1 MLSLWAIQVWSV
13 FKCRSIA
20 KFEHTEI
27 SNVHVSKSFLIILF
41 SWAKEEV
48 PGDVHLQAGAGDGE
62 GLILPQSLVLI
73 ACEVR
78 ASNLLSQVS
87 INLTLRDFIYF
98 FFFTLSQFTQR
109 EVQFLWSWRSTSLCP
124 LSLIWDWCYW
134 KLLEGKRI
142 ETIGFVPFVCHKCPL
157 LHPIC
162 WCPWL
167 QPS

>member
-87 INLTLRDFIYF
+87 INLTLRDFIF
-98 FFFTLSQFTQR
+98 FFFFYPEPIYPKRSSVFMILKVNKSVPS
-109 EVQFLWSWRSTSLCP
+109 EPDLGLMFLEAFGGEKDWDYRFCP
-124 LSLIWDWCYW
+124 LCLPQMSSVASH
-134 KLLEGKRI
+134 LLM
-142 ETIGFVPFVCHKCPL
+142 PL
-157 LHPIC
+157 T
-162 WCPWL
+162 
-167 QPS
+167 ST

>member
-87 INLTLRDFIYF
+87 INLTLRDFIF
-98 FFFTLSQFTQR
+98 FFLPWANLPKEKFSFY
-109 EVQFLWSWRSTSLCP
+109 
-124 LSLIWDWCYW
+124 D
-134 KLLEGKRI
+134 LEGQQ
-142 ETIGFVPFVCHKCPL
+142 VCALWAWSGIDVLGSFWRGKGL
-157 LHPIC
+157 RL
-162 WCPWL
+162 
-167 QPS
+167 